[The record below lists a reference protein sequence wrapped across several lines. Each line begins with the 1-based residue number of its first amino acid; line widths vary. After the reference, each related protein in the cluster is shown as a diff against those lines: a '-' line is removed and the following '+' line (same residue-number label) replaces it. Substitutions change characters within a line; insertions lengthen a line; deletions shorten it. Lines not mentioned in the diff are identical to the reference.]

1 MITQNPLL
9 VLASNS
15 PRRQHLLTELGF
27 DYTVQV
33 EHTDEYIPTGMPLE
47 DVPQYLAIKKAEAVL
62 HVNQMP
68 CVVLAAD
75 TVVIVDDQILN
86 KPNDATEAF
95 QMLRKLSGRKH
106 TVITGVAVLS
116 KDKNITF
123 QDETDV
129 YFGTLSDENM
139 QYYINEYQPF
149 DKAGAYGAQDW
160 LGMVAIERI
169 EGSYFNV
176 MGLPVH
182 KVFAT
187 LKDFG
192 F

>member
-1 MITQNPLL
+1 MLTQNPLL

-15 PRRQHLLTELGF
+15 PRRKQLLSELGF

-33 EHTDEYIPTGMPLE
+33 EHTDEHIPPHMPIF
-47 DVPQYLAIKKAEAVL
+47 DAAQYLAVKKAEAVL
-62 HVNQMP
+62 QVLHVP

-75 TVVIVDDQILN
+75 TMVIVDDVILN
-86 KPNDATEAF
+86 KPENAMEAF

-106 TVITGVAVLS
+106 TVVTGVAIMSAS
-116 KDKNITF
+116 KTLTF

-129 YFGTLSDENM
+129 YFSDLSDEVIN
-139 QYYINEYQPF
+139 YYIAHYQPF

-160 LGMVAIERI
+160 LGMIAIERI

-182 KVFAT
+182 KVFTA
-187 LKDFG
+187 LKEFG
-192 F
+192 L